1 MKYLSTI
8 SQYIFGAWLSFYIS
22 IRFFILFSLL
32 IISISGCVA
41 NSSSSIFES
50 SKPIIDTK
58 GVDMS
63 QYSTD
68 LEECSNF
75 SLDFYTGK
83 FISKGDEYGSAVVA
97 VIYAIS
103 DDVRGRRDAIEVGA
117 VSGGAKSGIR
127 AVREKEQI
135 LKRCLRGR
143 GYKVLN

>member
-32 IISISGCVA
+32 ILSISGCVG

-63 QYSTD
+63 QYEAD

-75 SLDFYTGK
+75 SEDISTGK
-83 FISKGDEYGSAVVA
+83 SIAKGAATGAAVGA
-97 VIYAIS
+97 VIEAIT
-103 DDVRGRRDAIEVGA
+103 DDARGRRDAIEVGA

>member
-1 MKYLSTI
+1 MKYLSMM
-8 SQYIFGAWLSFYIS
+8 SQYIFGAWLTFYLS
-22 IRFFILFSLL
+22 IRVLVLFCLV

-58 GVDMS
+58 GVDMT
-63 QYSTD
+63 QYEND

-75 SLDFYTGK
+75 SEDISTGK
-83 FISKGDEYGSAVVA
+83 SIAKGAATGAAVGA
-97 VIYAIS
+97 VIEAIT

-117 VSGGAKSGIR
+117 VSGGAKSGVR
-127 AVREKEQI
+127 AVREKERI

>member
-8 SQYIFGAWLSFYIS
+8 SQYIYGAWLSFYIS

-75 SLDFYTGK
+75 SEDISTGK
-83 FISKGDEYGSAVVA
+83 PILLAGQLLSAGEIAVLATIQQSFVTVHRRPRVAIITTGDELVE
-97 VIYAIS
+97 
-103 DDVRGRRDAIEVGA
+103 IE
-117 VSGGAKSGIR
+117 
-127 AVREKEQI
+127 EK
-135 LKRCLRGR
+135 LK
-143 GYKVLN
+143 

>member
-1 MKYLSTI
+1 MKYLSMM
-8 SQYIFGAWLSFYIS
+8 SQYIFGAWLTFYLS
-22 IRFFILFSLL
+22 IRVLVLFCLV

-58 GVDMS
+58 GVDMT
-63 QYSTD
+63 QYEND

-75 SLDFYTGK
+75 SEDISTGK
-83 FISKGDEYGSAVVA
+83 SIAQGAATGAAVGA
-97 VIYAIS
+97 VIEAIT
-103 DDVRGRRDAIEVGA
+103 DDARGRRDAIEVGA